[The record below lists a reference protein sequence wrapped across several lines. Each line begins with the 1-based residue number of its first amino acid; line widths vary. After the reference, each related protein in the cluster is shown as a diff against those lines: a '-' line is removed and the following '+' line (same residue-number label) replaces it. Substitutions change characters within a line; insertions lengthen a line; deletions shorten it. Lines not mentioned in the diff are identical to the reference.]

1 MRFYRLNAWNHVP
14 CIKIITTHMES
25 SGSVV
30 VPLPGEIIHL
40 PRPSTKLGPG
50 TAINKE
56 DGVPFYCKAGT
67 VKRRGDEAVW
77 INCIKKRVKLF

>member
-1 MRFYRLNAWNHVP
+1 MDV
-14 CIKIITTHMES
+14 ES
-25 SGSVV
+25 NIV

-40 PRPSTKLGPG
+40 PKPSTKLGPG
-50 TAINKE
+50 AAVNTD

-77 INCIKKRVKLF
+77 VNCIKKRVKLLNVINSLIIIIN